1 MNVGSIL
8 NDDNPSDVESKAS
21 SPVKPPIRGRN
32 SIVSLLNDEKTP
44 SPEKEEQGSTLK
56 QEIVPDSEFKS
67 QAVKEEKAKGTEAE
81 EPKKVDDKPVSENK
95 FLGPNDGTINSKNKD
110 VQKDEE
116 DEIARLNR
124 LKYGNKPK
132 RYEVPPIWAHEWI
145 PKSNGK
151 VGKIHEE
158 YKEPSK
164 ISEKSIFNSYSTTS
178 VDLECSVTGIIP
190 PPSVTRRIAEWI
202 YANFVEITETNR
214 KYVELELKFGTIMDK
229 VSNNRINIL
238 VSTECIYTDTSNIY
252 FEPGIHQV
260 GFEDMLEFFEE
271 LEKSYQEELK
281 NQPIGSNKPRRKF
294 NILETD
300 MTDSIY
306 YVRNRNEQPKS
317 IRISKDNLLNPPRY
331 TGINKHRISDLYIH
345 NPSSMYDLR
354 LSLSLENPVAN
365 DEIEAVMKKSKP
377 SKVRIKQRNSF
388 KHKPT
393 VTQFDLT
400 RVTTPKELKNTST
413 GKRIVENEKS
423 YEVELEIDTA
433 ELFNGFDMFKNG
445 TNSIRFEELV
455 EIFLNNARCLN
466 NRVTK
471 LAK

>member
-8 NDDNPSDVESKAS
+8 NDDNPSDVESKTP
-21 SPVKPPIRGRN
+21 SPVKPPVRERN

-44 SPEKEEQGSTLK
+44 SPEKDDMGSKLK
-56 QEIVPDSEFKS
+56 QEITPEPEFNTASNTEPKDTGKVPVLEK
-67 QAVKEEKAKGTEAE
+67 VKEEVGVKE
-81 EPKKVDDKPVSENK
+81 EVQKSNGVR
-95 FLGPNDGTINSKNKD
+95 GKD
-110 VQKDEE
+110 VKVEE
-116 DEIARLNR
+116 DEMARLNR
-124 LKYGNKPK
+124 LKYGGKPK

-151 VGKIHEE
+151 VGKIPEE

-178 VDLECSVTGIIP
+178 VDLECSITGVIP

-202 YANFVEITETNR
+202 YANFVEITEANR

-229 VSNNRINIL
+229 VSSNRINIL

-260 GFEDMLEFFEE
+260 GFEDMLGFFEE
-271 LEKSYQEELK
+271 LEKSYQDELK
-281 NQPIGSNKPRRKF
+281 NQPVGSNKPRRKF
-294 NILETD
+294 NLLETD

-317 IRISKDNLLNPPRY
+317 IRVSKDNLLNPPRY
-331 TGINKHRISDLYIH
+331 SGISKHRISDLYIH

-365 DEIEAVMKKSKP
+365 DEIETVMKKSKP

-400 RVTTPKELKNTST
+400 RVTTPKELKNTTT
-413 GKRIVENEKS
+413 GKRIVESEKS

-433 ELFNGFDMFKNG
+433 EVFNGFDMFKNG